1 MPPPLVPLPSR
12 VAHRG
17 MVCAADQLAA
27 SAGAG
32 ALAAGGSA
40 ADAAVAAAAVMAVTS
55 PHTGGLG
62 GDVLA
67 VVVPPG
73 ERPLALLGVGRAG
86 AGASAAAMRAEG
98 HEVMPLRG
106 DVRSVTVP
114 GAVDGLLGLHRRFGR
129 LPLERVVEPALQ
141 LAEEGF
147 VAGALLT
154 AASALVAGLPGAQQ
168 LCPSG
173 PLQPSQVV
181 RLPGVARVLSA
192 VVRDGREGFYRGEAG
207 QALLALGQGWFEP
220 ADFAEPLVEW
230 AEPVRVRAW
239 GHDLWTVPPP
249 SQGYLTIA
257 GAAVAEAAGLPA
269 DPDDPL
275 WPHLLVEASRAVGH
289 DRPALLHDGADGEAL
304 LAGERLA
311 AAAARIVP
319 SRAAP
324 PDVPS
329 DPEPAA
335 AGGGPDGDT
344 THICAVDGDGFG
356 VSLTQS
362 NALGF
367 GAQLVAG
374 DTGVFLHDRGLGF
387 SLEEGHPAELAP
399 RRRPPHTLSP
409 AAVTRPDGT
418 LAHVVGTMGGDAQP
432 QIILQVVARMLVAG
446 EGPAA
451 AIAGARV
458 TLEAPAAGP
467 FRLWHGDLVVRVEGH
482 APPAWA
488 AGLSERGHQVM
499 VLDPLT
505 QAAGCAH
512 AVSVGRDPDGGLVL
526 AGGSD
531 PRSPEGGA
539 VGC

>member
-1 MPPPLVPLPSR
+1 
-12 VAHRG
+12 

-32 ALAAGGSA
+32 ALDAGGSA
-40 ADAAVAAAAVMAVTS
+40 ADAAVATAAVMAVTS

-67 VVVPPG
+67 VAVPPG
-73 ERPLALLGVGRAG
+73 EPPLALLGVGRAG
-86 AGASAAAMRAEG
+86 AGASAAAMREEG
-98 HEVMPLRG
+98 HRVMPLRG

-114 GAVDGLLGLHRRFGR
+114 GAVDGWLELHRRFGR
-129 LPLERVVEPALQ
+129 LPLEQLLEPARH
-141 LAEEGF
+141 LAEDGF
-147 VAGALLT
+147 VAGTLLV
-154 AASALVAGLPGAQQ
+154 AASALVAGLPGTED

-173 PLQPSQVV
+173 PLHPSQVV
-181 RLPGVARVLSA
+181 RLPGVARVLAA
-192 VVRDGREGFYRGEAG
+192 VVREGRDGFYRGEAG
-207 QALLALGQGWFEP
+207 RALLDLGQGWFEP
-220 ADFAEPLVEW
+220 DDFATPLAGWAEPL
-230 AEPVRVRAW
+230 RVRAW

-257 GAAVAEAAGLPA
+257 GAAVAESAGLPA
-269 DPDDPL
+269 DPDDPI
-275 WPHLLVEASRAVGH
+275 WAHLVVEASRAVGH
-289 DRPALLHDGADGEAL
+289 DRPARLFDGADGEAL
-304 LAGERLA
+304 LAPERLA
-311 AAAARIVP
+311 SAAGRIDP
-319 SRAAP
+319 SQAAP
-324 PDVPS
+324 PDVPRGET
-329 DPEPAA
+329 DRNPAP
-335 AGGGPDGDT
+335 GDGDT

-367 GAQLVAG
+367 GAHLLAG
-374 DTGVFLHDRGLGF
+374 ETGVFLHDRGIGF
-387 SLEEGHPAELAP
+387 ALDEGHPAELAP

-432 QIILQVVARMLVAG
+432 QIILQILARMLVAG
-446 EGPAA
+446 ESPAA
-451 AIAGARV
+451 AVGGARV
-458 TLEAPAAGP
+458 TLEAPAAGA

-488 AGLSERGHQVM
+488 DGLAERGHQV
-499 VLDPLT
+499 VVQDPLT

-512 AVSVGRDPDGGLVL
+512 AVSVGRDPDGGLVI

-539 VGC
+539 VGR